1 MRSGY
6 EKTWVKVMLIYLAL
20 IDTDSDKE
28 KFEIIYTEY
37 KDLMFYV
44 ASKILGDTRD
54 SEDIVHDAFVKIA
67 EIIEKIDT
75 AKCPK
80 TRNLVV
86 TIVERKAIDLYR
98 QRKRRKTVFLDEE
111 LINVLSVEDIQADP
125 DRPPIAEAIALLPTR
140 YRELVLLKYD
150 SGYSEREIA
159 ALLSMTEAN
168 VHKTMQRAKEKL
180 GQILGKLEENK

>member
-1 MRSGY
+1 
-6 EKTWVKVMLIYLAL
+6 MLIYLSL
-20 IDTDSDKE
+20 IETDSDKE

-37 KDLMFYV
+37 KALMFHV
-44 ASKILGDTRD
+44 ANNILGDTRD
-54 SEDIVHDAFVKIA
+54 SEDIVHDAFVKVA

-98 QRKRRKTVFLDEE
+98 QRKRRKTISLDEE
-111 LINVLSVEDIQADP
+111 MINVPSAADLQANQ
-125 DRPPIAEAIALLPTR
+125 DRTPITEEIALLPTR
-140 YRELVLLKYD
+140 YRELLLLKYD
-150 SGYSEREIA
+150 SGFSEREIA

-180 GQILGKLEENK
+180 GQILEKMEADQ